1 MPTKATKSK
10 TTKPKKQSA
19 FMAPV
24 QPSPELA
31 AIVGSKPLPRTE
43 ITKKLWEYIKKH
55 DLQNPKNKREI
66 CPDATLAKVFGSNE
80 PINMFQMAKVVNQH
94 VKAS

>member
-1 MPTKATKSK
+1 MPAKSNTKSK
-10 TTKPKKQSA
+10 DKKQSA

-31 AIVGSKPLPRTE
+31 AIVGSDPLPRTE
-43 ITKKLWEYIKKH
+43 ITKGLWAYIKKH

-66 CPDATLAKVFGSNE
+66 IPDEKLAKVFGGKD
-80 PINMFQMAKVVNQH
+80 PINMFQMAKVVNNH
-94 VKAS
+94 VKPTK